1 MNLKLK
7 KKVLCMSTLIL
18 IVCMTC
24 IVYSCNSAD
33 AFFDE
38 TGICEGEAHTRA
50 LSARSI
56 CTLVDSVADSNE
68 FLDYILQFRLV
79 KSKFTLYLNSLDSD
93 ELETF
98 NNNIN
103 NDEFVADFMVKAEL
117 SEDIQLLI
125 EYRDELL
132 SNISFC
138 KLKDT
143 EKKEL
148 FNYSSS
154 SNIRPLIK
162 DREEILY
169 SVCWEPYQSV
179 ISSAENE
186 CALKILGC
194 VCTGVFTCPCV
205 IAAYKEMD
213 DVIAEA
219 KREFEDCQRR
229 HNAKRK

>member
-7 KKVLCMSTLIL
+7 KKVWCMSTLVL
-18 IVCMTC
+18 VVCMTC
-24 IVYSCNSAD
+24 IVYSCNSED

-38 TGICEGEAHTRA
+38 TGICEGEVHTHA

-79 KSKFTLYLNSLDSD
+79 KSKFTLYLNSLDND

-98 NNNIN
+98 NYNIN
-103 NDEFVADFMVKAEL
+103 NDEFIDDFIVKAEL
-117 SEDIQLLI
+117 SEDMQLLI

-132 SNISFC
+132 SSMSFC
-138 KLKDT
+138 KLKDI

-154 SNIRPLIK
+154 SNIRSLTK

-169 SVCWEPYQSV
+169 SVCWEPYQRATSF
-179 ISSAENE
+179 AENE

-194 VCTGVFTCPCV
+194 LCTGGFTCPCV

-213 DVIAEA
+213 DAIAKA
-219 KREFEDCQRR
+219 KSEFEDCQRR
-229 HNAKRK
+229 HNAKH